1 MSNSGAKRLTFLVVN
16 ERYGGSVRRVM
27 TRRTSKRDGK
37 GNTGK
42 KRIKERKN
50 GARDEVNK
58 KQIILP
64 EKRASHRM

>member
-1 MSNSGAKRLTFLVVN
+1 VVN

-27 TRRTSKRDGK
+27 TRRTNKRDGK

-42 KRIKERKN
+42 KGIKEWKN
-50 GARDEVNK
+50 GARDEVK

-64 EKRASHRM
+64 ETPASHRM